1 MPRMISAIVTVYN
14 RAAMIGAAIDS
25 LAGQLADNLEIIVVD
40 DGSTDDSAR
49 VVEAIADPRIRLIR
63 HDGNRGIPA
72 ARNTGLE
79 AARGDFIAWLDSDDL
94 ARPGRLERQARFLDA
109 NPAVAM
115 IGGCAG
121 RMTKDGRPRRGARVP
136 MLTHED
142 IRAQLLFRSAFQQS
156 SIMGRADILKAFP
169 YSPSFPVCEDID
181 MFVRLTAEHRVANLP
196 SILVDRRLHEGQTIH
211 RESLQIRE
219 RTGEIAR
226 RSLANL
232 GLSAGKEDVERHVT
246 LGNLKAQPAGSEFLG
261 WSEDWLAR
269 IVSANRAARIYDPD
283 ALAFVSGRVW
293 LRACLAGWRGPDRG
307 FAIDRFARSP
317 LTRAAANRHGRT
329 WFGQAAG
336 MLLGFGDGQG

>member
-14 RAAMIGAAIDS
+14 RAAMIAAAIDS
-25 LAGQLADNLEIIVVD
+25 LVRQSSENLEIIVVD
-40 DGSTDDSAR
+40 DGSTDESAR
-49 VVEAIADPRIRLIR
+49 VVEAIADPRIRLLR

-94 ARPGRLERQARFLDA
+94 ARPGRLATQARFLEA

-121 RMTKDGRPRRGARVP
+121 RMTQDGRPRRGARVP

-156 SIMGRADILKAFP
+156 SIMGRAGILKAYP
-169 YSPSFPVCEDID
+169 YNPSYPVCEDID

-196 SILVDRRLHEGQTIH
+196 AILVDRRLHEGQTIH
-211 RESLQIRE
+211 RESRLIRE
-219 RTGEIAR
+219 RTGDIAR

-232 GLSAGKEDVERHVT
+232 GIAAGNEDVERHVT
-246 LGNLKAQPAGSEFLG
+246 LGNIKALSAERDFLG

-269 IVSANRAARIYDPD
+269 IGSANRAARIYDPD

-293 LRACLAGWRGPDRG
+293 LRACLAALRGPDRA
-307 FAIDRFARSP
+307 FAIDRIARAP

-336 MLLGFGDGQG
+336 LLLGFGNGQG